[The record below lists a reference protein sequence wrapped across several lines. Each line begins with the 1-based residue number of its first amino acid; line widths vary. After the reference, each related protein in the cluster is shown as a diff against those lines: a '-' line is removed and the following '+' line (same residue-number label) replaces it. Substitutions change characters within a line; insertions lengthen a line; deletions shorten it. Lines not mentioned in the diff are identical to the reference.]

1 MGDFPNGVYMHVVGW
16 VCWSI
21 MDFPFDTWR
30 LSVTHP
36 RWGEKKKKIT
46 PHCGCV
52 TNWFQSMVTTL
63 GLLGLM
69 YESRKEILLSAFT
82 P

>member
-30 LSVTHP
+30 LSVVDALSVCDHIDFS
-36 RWGEKKKKIT
+36 WM
-46 PHCGCV
+46 
-52 TNWFQSMVTTL
+52 TNFRV
-63 GLLGLM
+63 GLVDIFLKFFYQLHLRSNMRINIEG
-69 YESRKEILLSAFT
+69 
-82 P
+82 